1 MYILGHALVVLA
13 LGVAAIVL
21 AEQLPDSV
29 DAVMERV
36 VGATLVVLGMYV
48 VVSLVRHGRD
58 FRMKS
63 RWMLVFGG
71 VRRGVRWVRRRR
83 AGDPLLVVTHEHAHD
98 PSEPHPDV
106 HEARVLVGGHGVP
119 APTPAEHR
127 HGHRHIGSLPDDPFD
142 QYGKPTAFGVG
153 MIHGIGAETPTQVL
167 LFLAAAG
174 AGGEAQGL
182 LLLACFIVGLVSSNS
197 LIAGASTF
205 GFLNASRN
213 WHVYVTVSVITAAFS
228 LVIGM
233 LFLTGGGSVLPAFFA
248 G

>member
-1 MYILGHALVVLA
+1 
-13 LGVAAIVL
+13 
-21 AEQLPDSV
+21 
-29 DAVMERV
+29 VMERV
-36 VGATLVVLGMYV
+36 VGATLVVLGVYV
-48 VVSLVRHGRD
+48 IVSLLRHGRD

-63 RWMLVFGG
+63 RWMLVFSG

-83 AGDPLLVVTHEHAHD
+83 SDDPLVVVTHEHAHD

-106 HEARVLVGGHGVP
+106 HEEIRVAVGASAHAP
-119 APTPAEHR
+119 APVATEHR
-127 HGHRHIGSLPDDPFD
+127 HGHRHIGSLPEDPFD

-153 MIHGIGAETPTQVL
+153 MLHGVGAETPTQVL

-182 LLLACFIVGLVSSNS
+182 LLLACFVVGLITSNT
-197 LIAGASTF
+197 LITAATTF

-213 WHVYVTVSVITAAFS
+213 WHIYLSVSVITALFS
-228 LVIGM
+228 LVVGL
-233 LFLTGGGSVLPAFFA
+233 LFLTGSGSVLPAFFA